1 LLKAAPSSIAN
12 SDARIMIVIEL
23 NGESRSVEKD
33 HSVQDLV
40 SALAL
45 TNHALAIAVNREVV
59 PRAQWT
65 NYRFSNG
72 DKVDVVRA
80 IGGG

>member
-1 LLKAAPSSIAN
+1 MLKTALSSIAN

-23 NGESRSVEKD
+23 NGESRWVEKD
-33 HSVQDLV
+33 HSVHDLV
-40 SALAL
+40 TALSL
-45 TNHALAIAVNREVV
+45 TNQALAIAVNREVV
-59 PRAQWT
+59 PRAQWAT
-65 NYRFSNG
+65 HRFSDG

>member
-1 LLKAAPSSIAN
+1 MLKPALSSIAN

-23 NGESRSVEKD
+23 NGESRSVAKD
-33 HSVQDLV
+33 HSVHDLV
-40 SALAL
+40 NALSL
-45 TNHALAIAVNREVV
+45 TNQALAIAVNREVV
-59 PRAQWT
+59 PRAQWAT
-65 NYRFSNG
+65 HLFSDG